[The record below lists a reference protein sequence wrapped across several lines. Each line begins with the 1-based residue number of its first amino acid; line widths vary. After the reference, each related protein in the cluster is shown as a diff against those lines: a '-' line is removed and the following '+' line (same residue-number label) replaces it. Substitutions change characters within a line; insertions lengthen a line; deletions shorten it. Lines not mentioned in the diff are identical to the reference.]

1 MVSLLIGC
9 FLNLG
14 VINNQTIGE
23 LLSSI
28 LAIALTIFLLMYIV
42 WSYYFLLTRNLEEKR
57 IEETYG
63 ELYNGLKLEDN

>member
-14 VINNQTIGE
+14 VINNQSPGE

-28 LAIALTIFLLMYIV
+28 VAISLTIFLLGYIV
-42 WSYYFLLTRNLEEKR
+42 WQYYFLMTRNLEEKR
-57 IEETYG
+57 IVESFG
-63 ELYNGLKLEDN
+63 ELYDGLKLGDN

>member
-1 MVSLLIGC
+1 MIGC

-14 VINNQTIGE
+14 VINNQSIGE

-42 WSYYFLLTRNLEEKR
+42 WSFYFLLTKNLEEKR
-57 IEETYG
+57 IQETYG
-63 ELYNGLKLEDN
+63 ELYDGLKLENN